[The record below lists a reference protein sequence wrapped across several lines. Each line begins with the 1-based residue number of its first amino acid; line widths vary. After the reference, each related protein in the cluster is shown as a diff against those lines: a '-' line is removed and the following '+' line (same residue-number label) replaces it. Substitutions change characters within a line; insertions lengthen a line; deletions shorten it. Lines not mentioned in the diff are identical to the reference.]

1 MYLSENPA
9 KVYSQCL
16 SRAQK
21 VWPQVLDWILK
32 IGQMQLLRIHIVH
45 ELSTSC
51 KFESPN
57 LFSVLDAFN
66 KAVLLDVKKHYQDP
80 KNPYPK
86 EGSDLLPSLTQQLE
100 AVGLSD
106 PASKIYITTKN
117 IQYFP
122 LLAFLFSVSQMSK
135 LQYSKTVGKCKLSK

>member
-1 MYLSENPA
+1 
-9 KVYSQCL
+9 
-16 SRAQK
+16 
-21 VWPQVLDWILK
+21 
-32 IGQMQLLRIHIVH
+32 MQLLRIHIVH

-57 LFSVLDAFN
+57 LFAVLEAFN
-66 KAVLLDVKKHYQDP
+66 KAVLSDVRRHYQDP

-86 EGSDLLPSLTQQLE
+86 EESDLLPSLTQQLE

-122 LLAFLFSVSQMSK
+122 LLVFLFAISHINK
-135 LQYSKTVGKCKLSK
+135 LQYSKTVGKCSIRKFVC